1 MKVSQ
6 LFDNIE
12 YKAIGDVDDVEIINI
27 ACDTKEVGE
36 GTCYFCLQGSNV
48 DGHSLADIAASN
60 GARLLVVNRPIDIDV
75 PQVVVSD
82 SRAVMAIVAGNYYG
96 NPREKFKLIGVTGTN
111 GKTTTTKMI
120 ESILTTEGYKV
131 GVIGTLG
138 IKIGNINLPN
148 KLTTPDPIELHRIFK
163 HMAQIGVDVVVM
175 EVSAH
180 AIELQKMAGI
190 KCDIGVLTNVT
201 QDHLDFFGDMERYAS
216 VKRKFLGSEYCSIG
230 IVNIDDEVGKSIALD
245 KNVDIPLYTFG
256 LNNPS
261 DVFCPEYTFGAN
273 GTSYLV
279 NVMDELVQVD
289 TKLIGKFNLYNA
301 MASIVVSK
309 LLGVSMDNIRCGLNT
324 MEPVEGRCNVLNLS
338 NGVTVIIDYAHTP
351 DGLRN
356 ILTAIRPLVKG
367 RMISVFG
374 CGGNRDR
381 AKRPIMGK
389 ISGECADY
397 TIITSDNP
405 RLEDPSEIIRNIES
419 GIQLVTEEYMCIVDR
434 CESIRYAISIASEN
448 DVIVLSGKGAEK
460 YMDIGGVKYEY
471 NDRDTVLEEYDN
483 LSKINEVN
491 K

>member
-6 LFDNIE
+6 LFGNIE

-48 DGHSLADIAASN
+48 DGHSLADIAVSN

-120 ESILTTEGYKV
+120 ESILATEGYKV

-163 HMAQIGVDVVVM
+163 YMAQIGVDVVVM

-216 VKRKFLGSEYCSIG
+216 VKRKFLGSEY
-230 IVNIDDEVGKSIALD
+230 
-245 KNVDIPLYTFG
+245 
-256 LNNPS
+256 
-261 DVFCPEYTFGAN
+261 
-273 GTSYLV
+273 
-279 NVMDELVQVD
+279 
-289 TKLIGKFNLYNA
+289 
-301 MASIVVSK
+301 
-309 LLGVSMDNIRCGLNT
+309 
-324 MEPVEGRCNVLNLS
+324 
-338 NGVTVIIDYAHTP
+338 
-351 DGLRN
+351 
-356 ILTAIRPLVKG
+356 
-367 RMISVFG
+367 
-374 CGGNRDR
+374 
-381 AKRPIMGK
+381 
-389 ISGECADY
+389 
-397 TIITSDNP
+397 
-405 RLEDPSEIIRNIES
+405 
-419 GIQLVTEEYMCIVDR
+419 
-434 CESIRYAISIASEN
+434 
-448 DVIVLSGKGAEK
+448 
-460 YMDIGGVKYEY
+460 
-471 NDRDTVLEEYDN
+471 
-483 LSKINEVN
+483 
-491 K
+491 